1 VWFSPALL
9 AAFREE
15 RLDYRS
21 TFGGENPGS
30 NLDPMVKTRVGKNL
44 EASTGGAT
52 FGIISAVNK
61 SRNTRLNHRA
71 RAHAARFHCDIKSRA
86 HKPVVAK
93 DARGFA
99 KNDHFGVGRGVAIT
113 NRAVAGA
120 REDPAIQNDHGADWN
135 FTSNNRRASFGQCFP
150 HEFNIGLHHRCE
162 NNTQEEEVMSTT
174 GRNHA
179 ADCLTI
185 MVRGNKLHAMR
196 ELLER
201 LFQIDFIKGLAVT
214 FRMQNPKEIVTEQ
227 YPLERPMV
235 AERYRGAP
243 RLNNNPETG
252 ETLCIGC
259 NLCALACPENLIVV
273 GWSRD
278 DATRRKVLTHFTY
291 DTSRCMFCGLCE
303 DACPTDALEL
313 TQDFEMAYYTREG
326 AIWDRHRL
334 EQGPTPARYTR

>member
-1 VWFSPALL
+1 
-9 AAFREE
+9 
-15 RLDYRS
+15 
-21 TFGGENPGS
+21 
-30 NLDPMVKTRVGKNL
+30 
-44 EASTGGAT
+44 
-52 FGIISAVNK
+52 
-61 SRNTRLNHRA
+61 
-71 RAHAARFHCDIKSRA
+71 
-86 HKPVVAK
+86 
-93 DARGFA
+93 
-99 KNDHFGVGRGVAIT
+99 
-113 NRAVAGA
+113 
-120 REDPAIQNDHGADWN
+120 
-135 FTSNNRRASFGQCFP
+135 
-150 HEFNIGLHHRCE
+150 
-162 NNTQEEEVMSTT
+162 
-174 GRNHA
+174 
-179 ADCLTI
+179 
-185 MVRGNKLHAMR
+185 MR

-201 LFQIDFIKGLAVT
+201 LFQVDFLKGLAVT
-214 FRMQNPKEIVTEQ
+214 FRAQNPKNIVTEQ

-273 GWSRD
+273 GWLRD
-278 DATRRKVLTHFTY
+278 DATRRKVLTTFTY